1 MHKQFFPTGT
11 RRGMFMILPLKYD
24 SRIPLLNFSAD
35 SLNLPIAENQPNFQS
50 ADFIQLM
57 NHKCASDGNFVR
69 RWVLNLPSDF
79 IKLTNQGELVPL
91 AFTNFQVFIF
101 NHGIAFL
108 TVYLEYPN
116 SETSTVYKFFQ
127 PGYTVQAG
135 AELRASFINQI
146 QSEVLDHINPRLEW
160 FTDNHHEDN
169 DADTNIYLSD
179 LITKDAYRMNVA
191 YAPSRFT
198 SPEELQQPTYNLHR
212 MVDLN
217 REFTDSS
224 EHDLAYVTG
233 AKDVDDEHYGWGCA
247 ITSQELSYVYA
258 PNGAPL
264 PTRANDDLLLLILV
278 MYQKYESMSIN
289 EKIHSRYM
297 IINEKI
303 HSRYMSINEKIHSR
317 YMKANERS
325 PASIRQLKQEA
336 LQLIAY
342 ETLAPS
348 QISRWNNVCEIYRN
362 LLNLTGVDETIT
374 EVKDK
379 VTLLTDEQDRSDA
392 ARDNAISMVIT
403 VFGLVSIISAIL
415 QTVDYLDS
423 RSPVMWISFIGSLVV
438 VLVFG
443 IYLGMRWTH
452 KRG

>member
-1 MHKQFFPTGT
+1 MSPQHFPANSQ
-11 RRGMFMILPLKYD
+11 RGMFMILPLKYD
-24 SRIPLLNFSAD
+24 EHLSISNFSCRG
-35 SLNLPIAENQPNFQS
+35 LNLPLADKQPQFQS
-50 ADFIQLM
+50 TDFIQLM
-57 NHKCASDGNFVR
+57 NHKCAKKENFVR
-69 RWVLNLPSDF
+69 RWVLDF
-79 IKLTNQGELVPL
+79 PDDTIKLVAQPFT
-91 AFTNFQVFIF
+91 FTNFQIFVF
-101 NHGIAFL
+101 NNGIAFL
-108 TVYLEYPN
+108 TAYLEYAN
-116 SETSTVYKFFQ
+116 VDTAAVYTFFQ
-127 PGYTVQAG
+127 PGYTVKAG
-135 AELRASFINQI
+135 AELRADFMKQI
-146 QSEVLDHINPRLEW
+146 QAKILDHIRPELEW
-160 FTDNHHEDN
+160 FTDNFHDESDSS
-169 DADTNIYLSD
+169 TTMYSSD

-191 YAPSRFT
+191 YAPDRFE
-198 SPEELQQPTYNLHR
+198 SPEALQQPTYNLHR

-258 PNGAPL
+258 PNDAPL
-264 PTRANDDLLLLILV
+264 PTRANDDLLLLMLV

-297 IINEKI
+297 
-303 HSRYMSINEKIHSR
+303 
-317 YMKANERS
+317 KANERS
-325 PASIRQLKQEA
+325 PASVPQLKQEA
-336 LQLIAY
+336 LNLIAY

-348 QISRWNNVCEIYRN
+348 QISRWNNVCEIYRT
-362 LLNLTGVDETIT
+362 LLDLTGVDETIA

-379 VTLLTDEQDRSDA
+379 VALLTEEQDRSDA

-423 RSPVMWISFIGSLVV
+423 RSPVMWVSFVGSLVV

-443 IYLGMRWTH
+443 MYLGMRWTH
-452 KRG
+452 KKG